1 MEQQGTGVIIVAG
14 GSGSLGSGSRSS
26 GSNGRR
32 FFLALE
38 NCTHCHGEE
47 NDADQAKE
55 HRANTHQGNEQA
67 AVFHFFL
74 LPFNLDY
81 SKAIAQFA
89 SAYALFARF

>member
-1 MEQQGTGVIIVAG
+1 MFTMFMLRDEIPTSSERAAVIAATISGCMPCGLGAG
-14 GSGSLGSGSRSS
+14 AGAAAG
-26 GSNGRR
+26 
-32 FFLALE
+32 A
-38 NCTHCHGEE
+38 
-47 NDADQAKE
+47 AAAAAKE